1 MSIVTVNR
9 KICLDGEKYV
19 ERGVGEN
26 RRGREERKEKEGR
39 RWKRSRGGERDTRR
53 RKEGEVGYRQGI
65 IPQGFS
71 GNAGNSAA

>member
-1 MSIVTVNR
+1 MNR

-26 RRGREERKEKEGR
+26 RRGREERKEKEEEKETQGGGR
-39 RWKRSRGGERDTRR
+39 KGG
-53 RKEGEVGYRQGI
+53 VGYRQGI

-71 GNAGNSAA
+71 GDAGSSVA